1 MNVNSN
7 NSTVS
12 QNPFLDKANAKV
24 QEKGIE
30 AIQKTLK
37 NDKLDDTVKKDLV
50 QAQMEAFGVTQKM
63 LDKASGEDTTK
74 KSDTTSTDT
83 TTKALQPLNKMQE
96 GGLEIIQKTL
106 QNSKIDDETKK
117 KMLSAQMQAFGVTQE
132 MIDKNSQDSTKATDS
147 STTDSTTQTAQQK
160 DGMDTLTN
168 TLSAKISDADKK
180 DLLKKIVEDYKLTQ
194 SMVNQSIEGFA
205 NGNQDKYIQARVMLG
220 SNMGFSAMG

>member
-74 KSDTTSTDT
+74 KSDTTLTDT